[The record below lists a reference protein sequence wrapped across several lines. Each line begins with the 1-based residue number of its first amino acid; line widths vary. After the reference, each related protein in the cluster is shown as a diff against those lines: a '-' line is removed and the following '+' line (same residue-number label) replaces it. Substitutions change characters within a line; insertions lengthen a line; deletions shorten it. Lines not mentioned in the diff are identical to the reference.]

1 MPITTRSKRDPIKDF
16 IPISKYKSLTL
27 KTLNKKNK
35 YIIHNQIDYYFVIHI
50 CYEFIIY

>member
-27 KTLNKKNK
+27 KTLNKKK
-35 YIIHNQIDYYFVIHI
+35 AYI
-50 CYEFIIY
+50 